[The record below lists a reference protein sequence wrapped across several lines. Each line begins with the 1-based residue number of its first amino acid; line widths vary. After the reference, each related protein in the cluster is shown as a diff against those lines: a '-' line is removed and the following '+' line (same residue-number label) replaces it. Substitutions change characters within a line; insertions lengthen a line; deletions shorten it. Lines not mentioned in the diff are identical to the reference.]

1 MSNIIKATKDDLPK
15 LATML
20 FNSEIGR
27 KYYPTYETL
36 YSLMEESFDN
46 DLFYMLFHKEEI
58 AGFIWFQK
66 NGAFHTFTYLHMIFV
81 KEEYRGHGYG
91 KKLLDYLEEASLY
104 ADGKKKLQSKVFLL
118 VGDWNHSA
126 INFYDHAGY
135 TKLSTIPGLFRKR
148 IDEHLMMKG
157 IFG

>member
-1 MSNIIKATKDDLPK
+1 MSNIIKATKDDLPT

-36 YSLMEESFDN
+36 YSLMEESSDN
-46 DLFYMLFHKEEI
+46 DLFYMLLHKEEI

-126 INFYDHAGY
+126 INFYDHVGY

-148 IDEHLMMKG
+148 IDEQLMMKG